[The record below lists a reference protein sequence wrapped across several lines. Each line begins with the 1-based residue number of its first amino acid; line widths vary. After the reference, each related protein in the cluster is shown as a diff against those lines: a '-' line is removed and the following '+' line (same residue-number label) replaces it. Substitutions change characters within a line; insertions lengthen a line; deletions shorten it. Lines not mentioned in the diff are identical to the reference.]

1 MWNSLKRTDELI
13 DVTKEL
19 KLLFEKYAIDYRNE
33 ALFEQIMSQDTDK
46 NNADFWNKL
55 FWYFRVLLRLR
66 NSSDELDQIVSPV
79 LNQNGEFFE
88 TPKKIT
94 EKSYLSD
101 YPMDAD
107 TNGAYHIAL
116 KGVYLI
122 QEKIADES
130 VDLVTNY
137 QKILQDL

>member
-19 KLLFEKYAIDYRNE
+19 KLLFEKYAIDYRNK

-94 EKSYLSD
+94 DKSYLSD
-101 YPMDAD
+101 
-107 TNGAYHIAL
+107 GC
-116 KGVYLI
+116 G
-122 QEKIADES
+122 
-130 VDLVTNY
+130 Y
-137 QKILQDL
+137 QWCVSHRFKRVVSHTGKNCR

>member
-1 MWNSLKRTDELI
+1 M
-13 DVTKEL
+13 
-19 KLLFEKYAIDYRNE
+19 
-33 ALFEQIMSQDTDK
+33 
-46 NNADFWNKL
+46 
-55 FWYFRVLLRLR
+55 LRLR
-66 NSSDELDQIVSPV
+66 NSSGELDQIISPV

-116 KGVYLI
+116 KGLYLI

-130 VDLVTNY
+130 VDLDDKLPNDFY
-137 QKILQDL
+137 KISNAEWFRFRQKEK